1 MALSA
6 PAGHPLRHPVRRA
19 EARRIAYATAMTR
32 VAPNLTPDAFAR
44 VAMNAG
50 LLVAAL
56 VALPACNP
64 YAPAIGQSFTRIDEY
79 NSTQRDEVP
88 VILGGDILRGLR
100 LTRSK
105 GRGETDRFTVEASL
119 VLPSSMRV
127 HAISFDGGDRRIRLS
142 GSSTIADVDART
154 YGVYYNLLA
163 VFPIQPEQLRE
174 LSEFADVVIVVSG
187 EIDLSPV
194 RLGPKGLQAIDAF
207 RERFVD
213 HDGVGNNV
221 WRSRPST
228 SD

>member
-1 MALSA
+1 MASF
-6 PAGHPLRHPVRRA
+6 
-19 EARRIAYATAMTR
+19 
-32 VAPNLTPDAFAR
+32 LTPRALTRTA
-44 VAMNAG
+44 AN
-50 LLVAAL
+50 AAL
-56 VALPACNP
+56 LAAALLALPACNP

-79 NSTQRDEVP
+79 NSTQHDEVP
-88 VILGGDILRGLR
+88 VILGGDTLRGLR

-105 GRGETDRFTVEASL
+105 RQGDTDRFTVEASL
-119 VLPSSMRV
+119 VLPSSMRL

-142 GSSTIADVDART
+142 GSSTLADVDART
-154 YGVYYNLLA
+154 YGVYYNLLG
-163 VFPIQPEQLRE
+163 VFPIQPEQVRE

-221 WRSRPST
+221 WRPRPST